1 MALSKSNGV
10 HSSIT
15 ASHFLGS
22 NHTKKNDVEKW
33 HIVCEVS
40 WTLDRVEVIAWNLVS
55 TEFELKKF
63 TSAIKKPKYEPLCLT
78 ILHNMKKPGS

>member
-1 MALSKSNGV
+1 MESTHQLPPHISLV
-10 HSSIT
+10 QTTH
-15 ASHFLGS
+15 
-22 NHTKKNDVEKW
+22 KKNDVEKW